1 MMPVP
6 ADAPLRERLATRVGP
21 ELIASILVVAVVVVG
36 LSVALSGRKA
46 GGIGPSPL
54 PSAAAVVPS
63 GPPLTSSAS
72 PSTAQVP
79 PSTPPTPLMEIVDR
93 LLEQRAALVV
103 EISKPGTDAAAIV
116 DILSSL
122 NASLALLGGP
132 VSDLAAN
139 PETADLATRL
149 QGVETA
155 TSEAIRRTQR
165 ASITNARAYR
175 AGAAEIV
182 DTLKPLVAIRRE
194 LAALADPG
202 VAPAPNSSAG
212 QAGATPAPSGTTP

>member
-1 MMPVP
+1 MMPAP

-46 GGIGPSPL
+46 AGIGPSPL
-54 PSAAAVVPS
+54 PSAAAAVSS

-93 LLEQRAALVV
+93 LLEQRAALVT

-122 NASLALLGGP
+122 NASLALLDGP
-132 VSDLAAN
+132 VSGLAAN
-139 PETADLATRL
+139 PATANLASRL
-149 QGVETA
+149 LGVETA

-175 AGAAEIV
+175 TGAAEIV

-194 LAALADPG
+194 LAALA
-202 VAPAPNSSAG
+202 APAPNPSGG